1 MSRKISEEEY
11 KRQRIV
17 RMKHWLSGEKDLY
30 LDNMEVIPREEYK
43 PDRKQLERYE
53 HDLDEVMTRTYDTEH
68 NRVYRFFQRF
78 YKMAAVLCCTV
89 LVLILIVEV
98 SYLPPIG
105 SASNPASNEVAAK
118 YIDGGRQYCDGHD
131 PGLPGV

>member
-53 HDLDEVMTRTYDTEH
+53 HDLD
-68 NRVYRFFQRF
+68 
-78 YKMAAVLCCTV
+78 
-89 LVLILIVEV
+89 
-98 SYLPPIG
+98 
-105 SASNPASNEVAAK
+105 
-118 YIDGGRQYCDGHD
+118 
-131 PGLPGV
+131 